1 MIKIIEAIRKP
12 SELTKRKDNSVKRR
26 VTYSGGDVYDT
37 VSGTYDEDVKYTN
50 YDYEGYIYDKEGNK
64 YNFVAKRAS
73 SDAGRIVGGAT
84 DYYVT
89 IFYNNTKLSW
99 HGHTAVFSSSYY
111 TDIISDLAKGFY
123 LEDYCAKYP
132 NARSG
137 EDIVKSL
144 SENGDANPPDY
155 RVTAKNKDS
164 SSYLHVIDREEI
176 YLSVLVDNIFTCI
189 NINTNIQ
196 NVSEDDVK
204 NAIVNTKYIQEY
216 FSKSLFINEY
226 DYNDFKGS
234 ILSVTINNIGEDF
247 VITKSGEL
255 KCRCFDKY
263 KNGNIKGFALKDVSI
278 EINRIDLRNC
288 KFMEKL
294 NKVISKYRKQHRA
307 EGITDIADSTA
318 QRDFDKIRR
327 NPYYTYSCAYR
338 KKTKAEYRQ
347 DAKDKYDAYTN
358 DLLEG
363 KLYFETFV
371 EYIKRMPKKQLDAAV
386 KTFVTDDTD
395 NTVEVKLSS
404 IKGIATTQ
412 DCYDKMLAWHNGE
425 RGLNIKAAN
434 VDKLATY
441 YRICKEKGYDDKAN
455 ELSKA
460 LGEKGVVVDEGYNRN
475 IRHKRLSL

>member
-1 MIKIIEAIRKP
+1 MIKIIESKVRKP
-12 SELTKRKDNSVKRR
+12 SELMKRKDNSVKRR

-37 VSGTYDEDVKYTN
+37 VSGTYDEDVKYAD

-64 YNFVAKRAS
+64 YNFVANLTT

-99 HGHTAVFSSSYY
+99 HGYTAVFSNSYY
-111 TDIISDLAKGFY
+111 TDIIDDLAKGFY

-164 SSYLHVIDREEI
+164 SSYLHVIDRKEI

-189 NINTNIQ
+189 DVNTNIQ
-196 NVSEDDVK
+196 NASEDDVK

-234 ILSVTINNIGEDF
+234 ILSVTINNTGEDI
-247 VITKSGEL
+247 VVTKSGEL
-255 KCRCFDKY
+255 KCRYFDKY

-278 EINRIDLRNC
+278 EINSIDLRNC

-294 NKVISKYRKQHRA
+294 NKVIVKYRGQHRK
-307 EGITDIADSTA
+307 EEINNIANDNAHRYRYWNGS
-318 QRDFDKIRR
+318 DF
-327 NPYYTYSCAYR
+327 YT
-338 KKTKAEYRQ
+338 KTKAEYRQ
-347 DAKDKYDAYTN
+347 DAKDEYDAYTN
-358 DLLEG
+358 DLLKG
-363 KLYFETFV
+363 KLYFGTFV
-371 EYIKRMPKKQLDAAV
+371 AYIKRMPKKQLDAAV

-395 NTVEVKLSS
+395 NNTVEVKLSS
-404 IKGIATTQ
+404 IKGISTTQ

-441 YRICKEKGYDDKAN
+441 YRICKEKGYDDKAD

-460 LGEKGVVVDEGYNRN
+460 LGEKGVIVDEGYNRN
-475 IRHKRLSL
+475 IRHRRLSL

>member
-12 SELTKRKDNSVKRR
+12 SELMKRKDNSVKRR

-37 VSGTYDEDVKYTN
+37 VSGTYDEDVKYAD

-64 YNFVAKRAS
+64 YNFVANLTT

-99 HGHTAVFSSSYY
+99 HGYTAVFSSSYY
-111 TDIISDLAKGFY
+111 TDIIDDLAKGFY

-164 SSYLHVIDREEI
+164 SSYLQVIDRKRI
-176 YLSVLVDNIFTCI
+176 NLSVLVDNIFTCKCDI
-189 NINTNIQ
+189 DSDIDNNIQ
-196 NVSEDDVK
+196 NAVVK
-204 NAIVNTKYIQEY
+204 TKYIQEY
-216 FSKSLFINEY
+216 FSKSLFRNGY
-226 DYNDFKGS
+226 DYSDFKGS

-263 KNGNIKGFALKDVSI
+263 KNGNIKGFVLKDVSI
-278 EINRIDLRNC
+278 KIKYIDLRNC
-288 KFMEKL
+288 EFMEKL
-294 NKVISKYRKQHRA
+294 NKVIAKYRRQHKDEEIKA
-307 EGITDIADSTA
+307 TADRNYDKNRYSDDYYYRYGGGYLQGRRT
-318 QRDFDKIRR
+318 RDYYRR
-327 NPYYTYSCAYR
+327 
-338 KKTKAEYRQ
+338 
-347 DAKDKYDAYTN
+347 DAKMNYSADTQ
-358 DLLEG
+358 LLLNG
-363 KLYFETFV
+363 QLDFETFV
-371 EYIKRMPKKQLDAAV
+371 LYINRMPEKQLNAAV

-460 LGEKGVVVDEGYNRN
+460 LGEKGVIVDEGYNRN